1 MDKFTYENNA
11 NLNRLLI
18 SGEMEKKIQGIV
30 RNVLKKA
37 RARISNDTKAY
48 TGKDLRQ
55 AYRAVKTSVYKAILG
70 GNVSIL
76 NKRRG
81 NVKMRYIE
89 PPRTL
94 RNGQRGGNRIKQ
106 SQQTKDRMSY
116 YGSDRGFVLRFLN
129 NGTSN
134 RTTRFGNRGAIAPR
148 NWFAQI
154 GQKEMEAAMQEL
166 SQLIDEEIQKAGI
179 K

>member
-11 NLNRLLI
+11 NLDRLLI

-94 RNGQRGGNRIKQ
+94 RMGQRGGNRIKQ
-106 SQQTKDRMSY
+106 SQDRKS
-116 YGSDRGFVLRFLN
+116 VV
-129 NGTSN
+129 
-134 RTTRFGNRGAIAPR
+134 
-148 NWFAQI
+148 
-154 GQKEMEAAMQEL
+154 
-166 SQLIDEEIQKAGI
+166 
-179 K
+179 